1 MKKLLKMSNSITLRK
16 SQFVNALQNCNSL
29 LDNGICL
36 DTTNV
41 GLGKSIML
49 AWCLIRMKDINHKI
63 MLCTSSLIPMWQ
75 DYNKKFNL
83 NFLKIISYESLRSTR
98 TKKNITLN
106 HKLLKRFSDDSFE
119 VTDYFKN
126 LVEEG
131 LVICC
136 DESQKSK
143 NTCDIQRAIKVMCS
157 YIMRRRQILPLQH
170 NICGVYF
177 MSTTPFD
184 KQEHLI
190 NFCYT
195 VGIITKKPLI
205 SKETGKMLGL
215 LELKDYCSNLDSEK
229 TNNVIGTMS
238 INYKNAENIAYQ
250 LCINIFLPDVSSF
263 VNKVKLTDEELDDMI
278 DMIDEKSS
286 FDSENIEV
294 TPYEDEN
301 EDDSS
306 VKQTIYNTFCKIT
319 PIGLSIIKYGLSMIH
334 SSSHSK
340 VEVTEEMDDYY
351 EKIICLPSPLKTR
364 NCITHG
370 IITIHAIKV
379 YESICPMAMQY
390 LNEVENS
397 KIVIFLDYKESVEIA
412 VRELAKYGVL
422 TMTGDIKKTE
432 DREHVRMLFQ
442 ESNLNYRVLI
452 ATNQISST
460 GVEFDDKN
468 GNFPRAG
475 FSIEGYVISNAI
487 QCPGRLKRQAVSK
500 SNSLFF
506 FIKVDDDDEYNYERS
521 VDENIQKK
529 SLIFRESLRDN
540 GIIPPDSFINM
551 YYNPDTVNFTN
562 LLLNAGNEKYKS
574 IEEKVLVKTNRPM
587 IKQISA
593 EDDCV

>member
-1 MKKLLKMSNSITLRK
+1 
-16 SQFVNALQNCNSL
+16 
-29 LDNGICL
+29 
-36 DTTNV
+36 
-41 GLGKSIML
+41 ML
-49 AWCLIRMKDINHKI
+49 AWCLIRMKDINNKI

-83 NFLKIISYESLRSTR
+83 NFLKIISYESLRSVK
-98 TKKNITLN
+98 TKKNNHTLS
-106 HKLLKRFSDDSFE
+106 HGLLKRFSDDSFE
-119 VTDYFKN
+119 ITDYFKN
-126 LVEEG
+126 LVEDG

-143 NTCDIQRAIKVMCS
+143 NTCDIQRAMKVMCS
-157 YIMRRRQILPLQH
+157 YIMRRRQILPLPS
-170 NICGVYF
+170 NICGIYF

-190 NFCYT
+190 NFCHM
-195 VGIITKKPLI
+195 VGIITKKSLI
-205 SKETGKMLGL
+205 SKETGKMVGL
-215 LELKDYCSNLDSEK
+215 AELREYCSNLDSEK

-250 LCINIFLPDVSSF
+250 LCVNVFLPHISSF
-263 VNKVKLTDEELDDMI
+263 INKIKLTDEELDEMI
-278 DMIDEKSS
+278 DVLDEKSS

-301 EDDSS
+301 ENNSS
-306 VKQTIYNTFCKIT
+306 VKQTIYNTFCKMS

-334 SSSHSK
+334 SSSYSK
-340 VEVTEEMDDYY
+340 IEVTKEMDSYY
-351 EKIICLPSPLKTR
+351 EKITKEPSPLKSR

-370 IITIHAIKV
+370 IITIHTIKV
-379 YESICPMAMQY
+379 YESICPMAIQY

-397 KIVIFLDYKESVEIA
+397 KIVIFLDYKETVQIA
-412 VRELAKYGVL
+412 ERELEKYGVL

-442 ESNLNYRVLI
+442 ENNLNHRVLI
-452 ATNQISST
+452 ATNQTSST

-506 FIKVDDDDEYNYERS
+506 FIKVDDDEEYNYERS

-551 YYNPDTVNFTN
+551 YYNPETVNFTN

-574 IEEKVLVKTNRPM
+574 IEEKVFVKTNRPT
-587 IKQISA
+587 IKQITA
-593 EDDCV
+593 ENDCI